1 MYIFA
6 PTLELLKINPKKIQ
20 QKKKKTQTKTQT
32 SVKDTPNL
40 GTSEK
45 VKKTNPNPTFLF
57 FGLILCFSGTGLTF
71 RTINKTASFRSVIVP
86 CFLFYFIY
94 FLLYLLPANE

>member
-1 MYIFA
+1 MYIFAPSQKKMYIFA

-45 VKKTNPNPTFLF
+45 
-57 FGLILCFSGTGLTF
+57 
-71 RTINKTASFRSVIVP
+71 
-86 CFLFYFIY
+86 
-94 FLLYLLPANE
+94 

>member
-6 PTLELLKINPKKIQ
+6 PSQKKIQ

-45 VKKTNPNPTFLF
+45 
-57 FGLILCFSGTGLTF
+57 
-71 RTINKTASFRSVIVP
+71 
-86 CFLFYFIY
+86 
-94 FLLYLLPANE
+94 